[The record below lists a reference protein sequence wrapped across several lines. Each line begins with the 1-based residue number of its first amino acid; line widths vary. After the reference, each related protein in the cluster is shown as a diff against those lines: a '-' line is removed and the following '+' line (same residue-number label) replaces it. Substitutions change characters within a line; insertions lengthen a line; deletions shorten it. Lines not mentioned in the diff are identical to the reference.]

1 MVDEWRSSPAAI
13 LCSNVRV
20 VYRGVIEM
28 AKKSTKAGIGRWSSV
43 LSGRKTRI
51 LTQRPF
57 WAICIAVALTVG
69 GRAAWER
76 NESSLVEN
84 PRFELAADNLYVSQQ
99 PTWVKTNV
107 ARSAFRTG
115 DLAGK
120 SLLDRG
126 LVEQVNN
133 AFSVQTWVRNV
144 VEVRKSPQGVQVQV
158 EYRRPIAMVEIQYEG
173 APRFQ
178 PVDVDGVLLPGNEFS
193 QKETWNY
200 IKIAVPDPVTQGL
213 VHGTPWPDARVQK
226 GAQLADYLRDD
237 ASELGVYR
245 IQQVPTSEIG
255 EEPLFEL
262 HLVNADRYIC
272 RRVLWG
278 HAPGAEVSGE
288 ATPDSKLDALLEY
301 ANTHSDW
308 ILPGRQF
315 DLNDFDFD
323 VRNGKV
329 MTASSNTLSAVEF

>member
-1 MVDEWRSSPAAI
+1 
-13 LCSNVRV
+13 
-20 VYRGVIEM
+20 M
-28 AKKSTKAGIGRWSSV
+28 AKKATKAGIGRWSSV

-133 AFSVQTWVRNV
+133 AFSVQTWVR
-144 VEVRKSPQGVQVQV
+144 
-158 EYRRPIAMVEIQYEG
+158 
-173 APRFQ
+173 
-178 PVDVDGVLLPGNEFS
+178 
-193 QKETWNY
+193 
-200 IKIAVPDPVTQGL
+200 
-213 VHGTPWPDARVQK
+213 
-226 GAQLADYLRDD
+226 
-237 ASELGVYR
+237 
-245 IQQVPTSEIG
+245 
-255 EEPLFEL
+255 
-262 HLVNADRYIC
+262 
-272 RRVLWG
+272 
-278 HAPGAEVSGE
+278 
-288 ATPDSKLDALLEY
+288 
-301 ANTHSDW
+301 
-308 ILPGRQF
+308 
-315 DLNDFDFD
+315 
-323 VRNGKV
+323 
-329 MTASSNTLSAVEF
+329 